1 MLSQVVYSKN
11 GMSEAFQLLSKAESN
26 KKSAQVNTSSIG
38 NEKFSK
44 KYKIKRLLTYD
55 YELEYEYLHSCDR
68 CGKRLSGTEPLILEH
83 ETGLCIPCD
92 IELEKDVESRRRL
105 PKLVQLKL
113 NFML

>member
-11 GMSEAFQLLSKAESN
+11 GMSEAFQLLSKAEPN
-26 KKSAQVNTSSIG
+26 KKSAQ
-38 NEKFSK
+38 
-44 KYKIKRLLTYD
+44 
-55 YELEYEYLHSCDR
+55 EYEYLHSCDR
-68 CGKRLSGTEPLILEH
+68 CGKRLSGIEALILEH

-113 NFML
+113 NSML